1 MAYAEKRAD
10 ALTGFWYGEVQ
21 LKAGR
26 FRRRFETLKEAK
38 GYEAYVKATG
48 EEPPHLNEAKLSG
61 PTFKETVVLMRA
73 AKKSK
78 KKDPSGVRRLDYI
91 VSFLGELPLRAIT
104 TSKLDALV
112 ADLEKRPAQMRGGD
126 RISHGTINRYLTA
139 FSGVMTWARARV
151 KDGED
156 DPLSAPVVPWR
167 KEAGRRIHWYSDAQ
181 EATLVS
187 YLEGRGD
194 RVEALVLRVLCATG
208 MRWGEFSSLEAHQCQ
223 PEWVLLDETKTDTPR
238 DIPIDEALARELKA
252 LVVSGAIPE
261 YEPMRMCL
269 KAAVK
274 SCGYS
279 PKLGIHSARHACA
292 TRLIKSGA
300 SLAIVQKFLG
310 HKDIK
315 TTTKYVHV
323 EADDLMSALKNRSPR
338 RGDTGQN
345 EGRGEVVSFMKSTG

>member
-1 MAYAEKRAD
+1 
-10 ALTGFWYGEVQ
+10 VQ

-48 EEPPHLNEAKLSG
+48 EEPAHLNEAKLSG
-61 PTFKETVVLMRA
+61 PTFKETVVLMRSS
-73 AKKSK
+73 KKSK
-78 KKDPSGVRRLDYI
+78 KRDPSGVRRLDYI
-91 VSFLGELPLRAIT
+91 VAFLGDLPLRAIT

-126 RISHGTINRYLTA
+126 RISSGTINRYLTA

-151 KDGED
+151 KDGEE
-156 DPLSAPVVPWR
+156 PLSAPVVPWR
-167 KEAGRRIHWYSDAQ
+167 KEAGRRIHWFSDAQ
-181 EATLVS
+181 EEAVVG
-187 YLEGRGD
+187 YLEGRGS
-194 RVEALVLRVLCATG
+194 RVEALCLRVLCATG

-238 DIPIDEALARELKA
+238 DIPIVEDLGRELKA

-261 YEPMRMCL
+261 YEPMRTCL
-269 KAAVK
+269 RDAVK
-274 SCGYS
+274 ACGYS
-279 PKLGIHSARHACA
+279 PKLGIHCARHACA

-323 EADDLMSALKNRSPR
+323 EADDLMQALKNRSPR

-345 EGRGEVVSFMKSTG
+345 EGRGEVLSFVKSMG